1 MEIVLAF
8 VLGWLF
14 FGGCGVAFLWHMI
27 KEAGNKIITKD
38 WLFFSI
44 IFFLGLL
51 GLLMAVFAVIEITT
65 NNERGW

>member
-1 MEIVLAF
+1 MLIIIAS

-27 KEAGNKIITKD
+27 KSAGNKIIAKD

-44 IFFLGLL
+44 IFFLGFI
-51 GLLMAVFAVIEITT
+51 GLLMAVEITT